1 MSGGRDSVRL
11 VLVDDHA
18 VVRSGLRALL
28 DTEPDLLV
36 VGEAGD
42 RDAALAIVTRVRPDV
57 VLMDLNLGTGPGGAA
72 TTGELVAL
80 EHPPRV
86 LVLTTYD
93 TEADI
98 LAAID
103 AGASGYLLK
112 DAPPD
117 EVFRAIRATARGQT
131 ALAHSVAAALVMP
144 ATLSTITAASLVK
157 RASSPGPLLT
167 SREVQIMELLA
178 SGASNSEMAGELL
191 VSVATVKSHLTH
203 IYGKLDVDTRAG
215 AVARAIEL
223 RIIRA

>member
-1 MSGGRDSVRL
+1 MTEAGDAIRV
-11 VLVDDHA
+11 VLVDDHS

-28 DTEPDLLV
+28 DTEPDLSV

-42 RDAALAIVTRVRPDV
+42 RDTAIDQVGRMRPDV
-57 VLMDLNLGTGPGGAA
+57 VLMDLNLGSGPGGAA
-72 TTGELVAL
+72 TTRELLAL

-98 LAAID
+98 IAAID

-117 EVFRAIRATARGQT
+117 EVFRAVRATARGET
-131 ALAHSVAAALVMP
+131 VLASRVASALL
-144 ATLSTITAASLVK
+144 K
-157 RASSPGPLLT
+157 RASTPGPLLT
-167 SREVQIMELLA
+167 AREVQIMELLA
-178 SGASNSEMAGELL
+178 SGASNSELADELM
-191 VSVATVKSHLTH
+191 VSVATVKTHLTH
-203 IYGKLDVDTRAG
+203 IYDKLEVDSRAG

>member
-1 MSGGRDSVRL
+1 MSDGRDPIRL

-57 VLMDLNLGTGPGGAA
+57 VLMDLNLGLGPGGAV

-117 EVFRAIRATARGQT
+117 EVFRAIRATARGET
-131 ALAHSVAAALVMP
+131 ALAHSVAAA
-144 ATLSTITAASLVK
+144 LVK

-167 SREVQIMELLA
+167 SREVQVMELLA
-178 SGASNSEMAGELL
+178 SGASNSEMAGELM
-191 VSVATVKSHLTH
+191 VSVATVKSHLTQ
-203 IYGKLDVDTRAG
+203 IYGKLEVDTRAG